1 MTITLSLPLQ
11 GVPLAALLDS
21 LPVVWRVVDDEAGRP
36 MFSRGEGPSEVWE
49 YVPHPRAGD
58 YVRRLGEAVQA
69 IVNDLPLPSALE
81 FIGEV
86 YRRRGQPET
95 AASTAL
101 AERVARAWGLRV
113 TWGGDGPA
121 A

>member
-11 GVPLAALLDS
+11 GVSLAALLDS
-21 LPVVWRVVDDEAGRP
+21 LPAGWCVADDEAGRP
-36 MFSRGEGPSEVWE
+36 MFSRGEGSSEVWE

-69 IVNDLPLPSALE
+69 IVNDLPVTAALE
-81 FIGEV
+81 FIGEIH
-86 YRRRGQPET
+86 RRLGQPET

-101 AERVARAWGLRV
+101 AERVARAWGWP
-113 TWGGDGPA
+113 T
-121 A
+121 